1 MSIYHFMIAFSIA
14 IPLMVLILLIPS
26 FISAYKMGFKEYLDN
41 IKLLLKVNKSLKFK
55 IESYC
60 KVTNRT
66 IQFTYQDGTKGR
78 KFNTVE
84 YDYFL
89 PIYLSPIEVYIL
101 YKKVGDFSNSDFR
114 VSKYLKNNKWK
125 VEDIKIK
132 NTQCI
137 ITMFLYDR
145 FDKIVKNIN
154 KKSIQIENIDDVDVI
169 INKTIKSIDR
179 EDKLK
184 KVLNV

>member
-1 MSIYHFMIAFSIA
+1 MNTFFIWFSAFI
-14 IPLMVLILLIPS
+14 IVLTIISFILLIPS
-26 FISAYKMGFKEYLDN
+26 FISAYKMSFKKYFNN
-41 IKLLLKVNKSLKFK
+41 IKLLIKVNKSLKFK
-55 IESYC
+55 TESYV

-101 YKKVGDFSNSDFR
+101 YKKVGDYFR
-114 VSKYLKNNKWK
+114 LSKYLKNNKWK
-125 VEDIKIK
+125 VEDTKIK

-137 ITMFLYDR
+137 ITMFLYDI
-145 FDKIVKNIN
+145 FDKRVKNIN
-154 KKSIQIENIDDVDVI
+154 NKSIQIENLDDVDVI

-179 EDKLK
+179 EYKLK
-184 KVLNV
+184 KVLSV